1 LRQAARLAVAAA
13 TISSPTHVAQKAIGD
28 PTAIDA
34 MGEARLHPESRH
46 TCLHGTTRLH
56 DTDVQY

>member
-1 LRQAARLAVAAA
+1 
-13 TISSPTHVAQKAIGD
+13 VAQKAIGD